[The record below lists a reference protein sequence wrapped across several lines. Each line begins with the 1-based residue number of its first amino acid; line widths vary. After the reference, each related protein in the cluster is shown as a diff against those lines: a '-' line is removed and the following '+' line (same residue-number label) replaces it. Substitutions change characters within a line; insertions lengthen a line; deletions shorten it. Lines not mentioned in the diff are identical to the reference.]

1 MGELID
7 GAVQHAP
14 QAGRQFMR
22 RDATAALLQKRPAAS

>member
-14 QAGRQFMR
+14 QPGRQAME
-22 RDATAALLQKRPAAS
+22 AAGSMGAGMA